1 MRRIDTSPVTEESTF
16 ETDRFAYVVRVPL
29 DGEVSEISYRR
40 SDERTKRFL
49 DIVLSGILITL
60 FSPVLLIVA
69 LAVKLTSRGPVFYSQ
84 ERIDKDRRGR
94 ERRRDREPNVG
105 ATDDR
110 RGTDRR
116 QLGSPGKPFQIYKF
130 RSMVVDAERRLSELS
145 DRNEASGPLFKMK
158 NDPRITRV
166 GRFLRKYSLD
176 ELPQLFNVFK
186 GDMSLVGPRPGLR
199 DEIVRYRPWQKERLR
214 GKQGITGLWQVSG
227 RSSLTFEEMVA
238 LDVYYVRNWSLFLDL
253 KILLKT
259 ILVVFY
265 KDGAY

>member
-1 MRRIDTSPVTEESTF
+1 
-16 ETDRFAYVVRVPL
+16 
-29 DGEVSEISYRR
+29 
-40 SDERTKRFL
+40 
-49 DIVLSGILITL
+49 
-60 FSPVLLIVA
+60 
-69 LAVKLTSRGPVFYSQ
+69 
-84 ERIDKDRRGR
+84 
-94 ERRRDREPNVG
+94 
-105 ATDDR
+105 
-110 RGTDRR
+110 
-116 QLGSPGKPFQIYKF
+116 
-130 RSMVVDAERRLSELS
+130 MVVDAERRLSELS

-214 GKQGITGLWQVSG
+214 VKQGITGLWQVSG